1 MSSSLRT
8 NDDINIALHRIAAC
22 HDKEAQVNEVDD
34 IEIVQENKK
43 RKVNDKDRS
52 THQIPTLFL
61 KVQPMV
67 YNGAWIKQGSPFR
80 VEYKGNPNVSYRNT
94 IQSLSSQELKP
105 PIRLYLN
112 QDINDAIDDISS
124 NDLIQNEASLAASLN
139 FFLSQ
144 HNDLN
149 LINIKATSTDSS
161 IVLNESLPYSMAS
174 SVDHTTTSSSSII
187 IESNSDVSTHLSSR
201 HEKGKSLGEK
211 VRNRLDNVFSN
222 LRKEN
227 RYDILN
233 KINLIHVSNKKGVF
247 YNEEEL
253 LKTNEDDFALMFM
266 GRKYNITFF
275 SSKGTYTVRN
285 TTKDIVNFLDE
296 VIKQKQLFTNAITSD
311 GTE

>member
-1 MSSSLRT
+1 M
-8 NDDINIALHRIAAC
+8 
-22 HDKEAQVNEVDD
+22 
-34 IEIVQENKK
+34 
-43 RKVNDKDRS
+43 
-52 THQIPTLFL
+52 
-61 KVQPMV
+61 
-67 YNGAWIKQGSPFR
+67 
-80 VEYKGNPNVSYRNT
+80 
-94 IQSLSSQELKP
+94 
-105 PIRLYLN
+105 YLN

-144 HNDLN
+144 QNDLN

-161 IVLNESLPYSMAS
+161 IVLDASLPYSMAS
-174 SVDHTTTSSSSII
+174 SVDHTTTSSSSIT
-187 IESNSDVSTHLSSR
+187 IESNSDVSTHLSSK
-201 HEKGKSLGEK
+201 HEKGRSLGEK

-285 TTKDIVNFLDE
+285 TTKDIANF
-296 VIKQKQLFTNAITSD
+296 F
-311 GTE
+311 G